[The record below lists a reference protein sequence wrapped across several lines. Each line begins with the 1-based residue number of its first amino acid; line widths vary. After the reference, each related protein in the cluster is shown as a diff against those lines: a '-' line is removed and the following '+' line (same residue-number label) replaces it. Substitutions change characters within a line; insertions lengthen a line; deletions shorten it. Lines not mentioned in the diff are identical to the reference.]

1 MSQSRVPWLVRLLY
15 THNPFYLISACLFT
29 YGLKLLFRVGDSA
42 VLFQQGTVGYMQPVG
57 LMGSLLAVTL
67 LMATTAVLIV
77 RIGHVWEDARSLVL
91 IVLLMLLAIS
101 VSFDELLMTASE
113 LDDGLLRTLTMMLVG
128 VLAAIGITETLIRG
142 LRVRFAWSWRSPLY
156 LLLALFFLWPVL
168 LLREIMPWSEQTIRW
183 LIAGFPTVA
192 GLIALLLIP
201 GIRQGSTSVRD
212 NGTPWRWPWIPW
224 TPFGFAALAVCFRSY
239 SLTISFDAPKL
250 DHAFWDTVFG
260 MYQLVPFFAVI
271 LVLLIEIGVTERRDS
286 FATSVLLISPALM
299 LLAAPWGVPWKSMPA
314 YESFALTVS
323 AALGSP
329 VFVAMLLVLAISFLS
344 WIRQVRGGEAMTYTM
359 LLVAMIVGPNSWR
372 WPGAGLMFEGLHTW
386 PVCIAA
392 ALKIAIGIRR
402 HRPTEILAGGLL
414 SSVLPLVVN
423 LPSPLL
429 PWRLFLSLHLA
440 LIVVLLAGLWRPQL
454 NRSLQKFHAV
464 QLTGTM
470 LIGMLLLLQNRMSG
484 SNILL
489 YAVSMTIVAVGCFQ
503 LTGERW
509 YLAAAAIHCLTGAGL
524 ASLATGWMVATT
536 RMESGLRLVILGAI
550 SFVAAVIISTLKS
563 GSGRWL
569 RVHCLLWKRNALH
582 WLNH

>member
-1 MSQSRVPWLVRLLY
+1 
-15 THNPFYLISACLFT
+15 
-29 YGLKLLFRVGDSA
+29 
-42 VLFQQGTVGYMQPVG
+42 
-57 LMGSLLAVTL
+57 
-67 LMATTAVLIV
+67 
-77 RIGHVWEDARSLVL
+77 
-91 IVLLMLLAIS
+91 MLLAIS

-113 LDDGLLRTLTMMLVG
+113 LDDGLLRTLTMMLAG

-224 TPFGFAALAVCFRSY
+224 TPFVFVALAVCFRSY

-250 DHAFWDTVFG
+250 EHAFWDTVFG

-286 FATSVLLISPALM
+286 FATSVLMISPTLM

-323 AALGSP
+323 ATLGSP
-329 VFVAMLLVLAISFLS
+329 VFLAMLLVLAISFLA
-344 WIRQVRGGEAMTYTM
+344 WFRRVRLSEGMVYTM
-359 LLVAMIVGPNSWR
+359 LLVAMIVGPNAWR
-372 WPGAGLMFEGLHTW
+372 WPGAGLMFDGLHTW
-386 PVCIAA
+386 PVCVAA
-392 ALKIAIGIRR
+392 GLKIVLGIRR
-402 HRPTEILAGGLL
+402 HRPTEILIGGLL
-414 SSVLPLVVN
+414 CAALPLVVR
-423 LPSPLL
+423 LPSYLV
-429 PWRLFLSLHLA
+429 PWRVFLALHLSL
-440 LIVVLLAGLWRPQL
+440 IIVLLAGLWLPQV
-454 NRSLQKFHAV
+454 NRSLQKFNAV

-470 LIGMLLLLQNRMSG
+470 LIGMLLLLQNGMSG
-484 SNILL
+484 SNILV
-489 YAVSMTIVAVGCFQ
+489 YAAGMTISAVGCFQ

-509 YLAAAAIHCLTGAGL
+509 YLAAAAIHCLTGAGAGSV
-524 ASLATGWMVATT
+524 ASSWMLATT

-550 SFVAAVIISTLKS
+550 SFAAAVLISTLKS

-569 RVHCLLWKRNALH
+569 RIHCLLWKRNTLH
-582 WLNH
+582 WLNQ